1 MTSDINSSRPEIP
14 TDQFQ
19 LISKYAAD
27 MVCLHKPDGTY
38 EYISP
43 SVEQILGYKPEEL
56 IGTNPYDLFHPQ
68 DLERIKNK
76 LNKEGWSAK
85 LAKSMQYRIKRKD
98 GKYIWFETAT
108 ESITNKQG
116 EIVKLRTGSRD
127 ITERKRLELL
137 LKETNALASVGG
149 WEIDLETDE
158 LTWTEEVYNIYE
170 LPSGSPISV
179 EKAISYYAPEA
190 ESAIKDAIEHAIET
204 GEGYDIELPFTSA
217 KGNKKWVR
225 SIGRVYNDENGEPI
239 KLSGVFQDLTERK
252 QIETQLETRN
262 EELKRLHNTTSKVY
276 SVIGHDLRSPIN
288 AITGFA
294 DLLMDDLTEH
304 GEEVEG
310 ARQKL
315 EIIYNSAHNVARLLN
330 DLLNW
335 ARIQTGDLHIHVEEF
350 SVAKIV
356 HENIELLSI
365 SAKNKGVNFSFSSHD
380 KFFVEADERMVT
392 TIVRNLLSNAVK
404 YSEAGDTIQVQL
416 GKYEDHWFL
425 SVKDEGIGMSREK
438 LESLSGSEMN
448 KSKRG
453 TANEKGTGIGLTLC
467 KELAE
472 MQGGTI
478 EMESELGKGS
488 KFTLKIPRSIEAQEQ

>member
-1 MTSDINSSRPEIP
+1 MASDTNSSRPEIP
-14 TDQFQ
+14 ADQFP

-27 MVCLHKPDGTY
+27 MVCLHQPDGTY

-56 IGTNPYDLFHPQ
+56 IGTNPYDLFHPD
-68 DLERIKNK
+68 DLEQIKNK
-76 LNKEGWSAK
+76 LNKDGQSAK
-85 LAKSMQYRIKRKD
+85 LAKNMQYRIKRKD
-98 GKYIWFETAT
+98 GKYIWFETMT
-108 ESITNKQG
+108 ESITNSEG
-116 EIVKLRTGSRD
+116 EVIKLRTGSRD
-127 ITERKRLELL
+127 ITEQKRLELL
-137 LKETNALASVGG
+137 LKETNTLASVGG
-149 WEIDLETDE
+149 WEIDLETEE

-170 LPSGSPISV
+170 LPPGSPISV
-179 EKAISYYAPEA
+179 EKAISYYDSKAQSVIE
-190 ESAIKDAIEHAIET
+190 DAIEHAIET
-204 GEGYDIELPFTSA
+204 GDGYDIELPFTSEE
-217 KGNKKWVR
+217 GNKKWVR

-252 QIETQLETRN
+252 KIETELETRN

-276 SVIGHDLRSPIN
+276 SVIGHDLRSPIS

-294 DLLMDDLTEH
+294 DLLMDDLTEY

-310 ARQKL
+310 VRQKL
-315 EIIYNSAHNVARLLN
+315 EIIYNSAHNVARLLD

-350 SVAKIV
+350 SVTMIV
-356 HENIELLSI
+356 HDNIELLSI
-365 SAKNKGVNFSFSSHD
+365 LAKRKDVDFSFSPQD

-404 YSEAGDTIQVQL
+404 YSESGDTIQVQL
-416 GKYEDHWFL
+416 GKDEDYWFL
-425 SVKDEGIGMSREK
+425 SVKDEGIGMSKEK
-438 LESLSGSEMN
+438 VESLSGSEMN

-453 TANEKGTGIGLTLC
+453 TANEKGTGIGLVLC

-478 EMESELGKGS
+478 EIKSELAKGS
-488 KFTLKIPRSIEAQEQ
+488 KFTLKIPLSVEADE